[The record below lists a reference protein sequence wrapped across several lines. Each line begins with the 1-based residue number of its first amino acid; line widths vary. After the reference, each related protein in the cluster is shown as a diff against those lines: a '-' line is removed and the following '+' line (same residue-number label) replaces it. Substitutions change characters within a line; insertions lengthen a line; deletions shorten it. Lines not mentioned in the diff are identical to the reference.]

1 MNTHT
6 FRIIRR
12 IIGITALV
20 LWGVALVPGLVLPEG
35 VRPVWQLDS
44 WATLFALILTVA
56 YAILL
61 IIHFAHARHWAVRLA
76 ALVVCAVVIWV
87 CSFGIFLA
95 FLFGLVDRHVWGNK
109 EYVVYYES
117 HFSIDEPDVYV
128 LYQRNG
134 FLDRRLYAFS
144 DGGLGRTFVLGDDNL
159 YGVYD
164 VDYTFYKDLN
174 LIECNADINP
184 GWQAFDT
191 THVRYFYRL
200 EDGQRYDDS
209 ATDSLARLTTE
220 MCTISHNVYTKQND
234 SLK

>member
-1 MNTHT
+1 MDTNTLKT
-6 FRIIRR
+6 IRR
-12 IIGITALV
+12 ATGITALV
-20 LWGVALVPGLVLPEG
+20 LWALALVPGLVLPEG

-44 WATLFALILTVA
+44 WAMLFALILTVV

-61 IIHFAHARHWAVRLA
+61 MVHFAHARHWAVRVA
-76 ALVVCAVVIWV
+76 ALLVCTGVICV

-95 FLFGLVDRHVWGNK
+95 FLFDVADKHVWGNK
-109 EYVVYYES
+109 EYEVYYES
-117 HFSIDEPDVYV
+117 YDRYQYV
-128 LYQRNG
+128 LYQRDG
-134 FLDRRLYAFS
+134 LLDRRLYAFS
-144 DGGLGRTFVLGDDNL
+144 DGGLGRPFVLGDDNL
-159 YGVYD
+159 YRVYD

-209 ATDSLARLTTE
+209 LTDSLVRLTSEERST
-220 MCTISHNVYTKQND
+220 NP
-234 SLK
+234 L